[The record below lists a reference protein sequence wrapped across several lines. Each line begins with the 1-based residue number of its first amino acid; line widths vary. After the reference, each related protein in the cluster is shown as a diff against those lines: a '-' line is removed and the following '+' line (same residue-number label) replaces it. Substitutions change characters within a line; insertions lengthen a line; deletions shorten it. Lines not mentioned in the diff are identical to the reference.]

1 MVDILEF
8 EVLPGL
14 ISLLSEEELMNLMDV
29 LGKFS
34 HTITSN
40 EKIKMGSFPGK
51 DTSAVD
57 IFRKII
63 KDIELELLKRKK

>member
-1 MVDILEF
+1 
-8 EVLPGL
+8 
-14 ISLLSEEELMNLMDV
+14 MDV